1 MITIGI
7 DWGTYEH
14 TVKFSTAPGT
24 DEPSLKVKNTYEG
37 FLHLLDAIR
46 RRSVGLPS
54 EDIIF
59 AVESRNLRLVD
70 FLLAHGYLG
79 YLLDP
84 NRMQGY
90 RMRYKASR
98 VKDDDFDAFVLADI
112 LWRDRD
118 QLVRIKP
125 ECESVQRLK
134 GLLTNRSNFVDDQI
148 SFTNRLSAG
157 LREYYPAILDMFAD
171 PTGKTALAFIVAY
184 PNFESTKAISRDE
197 LKDLLVKH
205 HSYSKQ
211 RLVKML
217 AILTRPP
224 IPVPPVIV
232 EIHQQATLH
241 LIQLLRQVQTTI
253 ADYDAAIQAT
263 ILNIPEVTSFKTLPA
278 GGPIVSSSLY
288 VILGADRTRYKD
300 ANEVQSYLGI
310 VPRTIQSGES
320 KHMTFRYACR
330 QDYRVILTRW
340 AFCTLRVCPWARKYY
355 DQKRAEGKKH
365 YHALRCLASILLKI
379 AFTMWQEGTN
389 YSEDRYLAQRS
400 RHKMNNEP

>member
-1 MITIGI
+1 
-7 DWGTYEH
+7 
-14 TVKFSTAPGT
+14 V

-54 EDIIF
+54 EDVIF
-59 AVESRNLRLVD
+59 AVESRNLRIVD
-70 FLLAHGYLG
+70 FLLAHGYVG

-90 RMRYKASR
+90 RMRYKASH

-125 ECESVQRLK
+125 ECESVERLK

-157 LREYYPAILDMFAD
+157 LREYYPAILEMFAD
-171 PTGKTALAFIVAY
+171 PTGKTALAFIEAY
-184 PNFESTKAISRDE
+184 PNFESTKAITRDE

-205 HSYSKQ
+205 HSYRKQ
-211 RLVKML
+211 RLMKML

-232 EIHQQATLH
+232 EIHQHSTLH
-241 LIQLLRQVQTTI
+241 LIQLLRQVQTAI

-263 ILNIPEVTSFKTLPA
+263 MQNIPEITSFKTLPA
-278 GGPIVSSSLY
+278 GGPIISSSLY

-310 VPRTIQSGES
+310 VPRTIQSGQS
-320 KHMTFRYACR
+320 RQMTFRYACR

-355 DQKRAEGKKH
+355 DKKRAEGKKH

-400 RHKMNNEP
+400 RHTMNNEQ